1 MSIALLLEMAVSG
14 DPDRVAV
21 VDGENRLT
29 TTELSA
35 LASGGAAV
43 VADAG
48 VQHVAYVGTGGAMLP
63 ILIFDAAIIF

>member
-14 DPDRVAV
+14 DPDRTAV
-21 VDGENRLT
+21 VDGGDRFT

-43 VADAG
+43 VAESG
-48 VQHVAYVGTGGAMLP
+48 GQHVAYVGTGGAMLP
-63 ILIFDAAIIF
+63 C